1 MDQNISLADEIL
13 NPRKAIKSELDN
25 VANEFPSSY
34 KHADLSN
41 PDDYNKY
48 NIVNKQNKP
57 SCTSKIYDPLRR
69 FQARVEKMCCVV
81 NTDSKRKLFCEFVFF
96 HNHNFILQLCFKHG
110 NFKMTRPEKV
120 VNILLILT
128 KIILQ

>member
-1 MDQNISLADEIL
+1 VDQNINLADEIL

-69 FQARVEKMCCVV
+69 FQARVVKKS
-81 NTDSKRKLFCEFVFF
+81 SKRKLCCEFAIY
-96 HNHNFILQLCFKHG
+96 HKRNF
-110 NFKMTRPEKV
+110 
-120 VNILLILT
+120 LILFYNSGSSLG
-128 KIILQ
+128 ISR

>member
-69 FQARVEKMCCVV
+69 FQARVEKCAVLLTQTQKGNCAV
-81 NTDSKRKLFCEFVFF
+81 N
-96 HNHNFILQLCFKHG
+96 LCF
-110 NFKMTRPEKV
+110 FTIT
-120 VNILLILT
+120 ILFYNSVSSLGISR
-128 KIILQ
+128 